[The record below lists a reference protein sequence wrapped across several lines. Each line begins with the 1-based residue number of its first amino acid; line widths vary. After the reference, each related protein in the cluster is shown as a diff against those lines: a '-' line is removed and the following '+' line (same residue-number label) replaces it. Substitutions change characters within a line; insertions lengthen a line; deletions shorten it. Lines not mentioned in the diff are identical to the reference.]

1 MSEKLDALQSM
12 LIANDCVRQVTRSN
26 RPLNPSEQLL
36 LYGVNTP
43 QQAAAIRHNV
53 VANGSIGV
61 QRFNFSLHPG
71 FLATLNKSWTFKQLA
86 GIIRQN
92 SIPNTER
99 MLFAKPEF
107 SDIEKVAA
115 ASAKFAEA
123 AEFLSEIASIHSAQ
137 DATDDEFDEITEE
150 ILAKGR
156 KKR

>member
-1 MSEKLDALQSM
+1 MSEKLNALQAM
-12 LIANDCVRQVTRSN
+12 LVANDCVRQVTHSN

-43 QQAAAIRHNV
+43 QQTAAIRHNV

-86 GIIRQN
+86 GVIRQN
-92 SIPNTER
+92 SVPNTER
-99 MLFAKPEF
+99 MLFAQPEF

-115 ASAKFAEA
+115 TSAKFAEA
-123 AEFLSEIASIHSAQ
+123 ADFMSEIANTHPTQ
-137 DATDDEFDEITEE
+137 DTNDDEFDEITDE
-150 ILAKGR
+150 ILMKWR
-156 KKR
+156 RSE